1 MSHPPAFDE
10 QPLGLTVH
18 SMPDPHAMAAPAQ
31 TRMGRWKMLLVLLVC
46 AAPVVA
52 SYLTYY
58 VVRPEGRRNFGE
70 LIDPQR
76 PLPDVIAQ
84 AMDGN
89 PVNLRALKDQWL
101 LISVAGAQCDA
112 ICARHLYLQRQLREG
127 LGKDKDRLDWVW
139 LIDDS
144 FPVPAEIL
152 PALKTATVLR
162 VPATELQKWLS
173 SAQGSKLSDHLY
185 LVDPLGNWMMRFPA
199 LVSAE
204 QAPKVKRD
212 LERLMRASES
222 WDKAGR

>member
-1 MSHPPAFDE
+1 MSHPPSFDD

-18 SMPDPHAMAAPAQ
+18 SMPSPQDMAAPEQ

-70 LIDPQR
+70 LIEPQR
-76 PLPDVIAQ
+76 PLPDVVAQ
-84 AMDGN
+84 TLDGT
-89 PVNLRALKDQWL
+89 PVNLRTLQDQWL

-112 ICARHLYLQRQLREG
+112 TCARHLYLQRQLREG

-139 LIDDS
+139 LVDDTA
-144 FPVPAEIL
+144 PVPAEIL

-162 VPATELQKWLS
+162 VPTQALQAWLS
-173 SAQGSKLSDHLY
+173 AAQGAKLSEHLF

-199 LVSAE
+199 LLNTE